1 MDQKQ
6 PDVVNVRNGPSR
18 GRSRSISRSLS
29 RSRSRSPRR
38 PRRVARHKQPA
49 WPHVPNGAN
58 IFAGLYLRRDAEEG
72 STVTLRQMK
81 AVVGP
86 KTDQALT
93 KLLAASDLVISRIE
107 LDDAIP
113 ISTLAQAA
121 GPETMPPRCLCEILM
136 EVRKDSEAQQAA
148 KDKEAAESSLRTLR
162 AMGQKVT
169 LDELDKKTI
178 PTWPKGDASAMEGT
192 KAAYIKTRSAFLRL
206 ATEVG
211 NKHPDINLDTM
222 IDLDV
227 VAAETGPETMS
238 LSTLIK
244 LVLTYPDAAPGGETS
259 AASVNGITPINP
271 SVNVP
276 DEQVNNGNPY
286 QRNAAILASFEQQL
300 AEERAKLP
308 AFRAQ
313 NAAILAASTNP
324 YSQYYQSLA
333 APATT
338 QGNVQQQPSIF
349 NPTLSRMQQELD
361 ERARRDP
368 WLRF

>member
-1 MDQKQ
+1 MLSAGRKLTGCAAVLCLPARQSRLRLRKRSGVTRGGHPPVANMAYKQ
-6 PDVVNVRNGPSR
+6 PNVVNVRNGPSR

-93 KLLAASDLVISRIE
+93 RLLKASYPDYLKIK

-136 EVRKDSEAQQAA
+136 EVRKDRKAQQAA
-148 KDKEAAESSLRTLR
+148 KDEQDAELQLQGMRN
-162 AMGQKVT
+162 MGLKVT
-169 LDELDKKTI
+169 LDGLDKNTI
-178 PTWPKGDASAMEGT
+178 PAWPRGDASAMEVT
-192 KAAYIKTRSAFLRL
+192 MAAYVKTRSAFLHL

-211 NKHPDINLDTM
+211 NKHPDIGLDTK

-227 VAAETGPETMS
+227 LVAETGPRS
-238 LSTLIK
+238 S
-244 LVLTYPDAAPGGETS
+244 PTS
-259 AASVNGITPINP
+259 SSSSSPC
-271 SVNVP
+271 
-276 DEQVNNGNPY
+276 
-286 QRNAAILASFEQQL
+286 R
-300 AEERAKLP
+300 
-308 AFRAQ
+308 
-313 NAAILAASTNP
+313 
-324 YSQYYQSLA
+324 
-333 APATT
+333 
-338 QGNVQQQPSIF
+338 
-349 NPTLSRMQQELD
+349 SR
-361 ERARRDP
+361 
-368 WLRF
+368 